1 MKSWL
6 SQHPDSVPSGMHP
19 TASTSRQLLSGLRNL
34 GWKYEETSSEVRLF
48 PPNEIINTQV
58 ISAVFGPENNDSQ
71 SEDEQGFGLERQL
84 RDFLSDNIESITI
97 NGKKLK
103 LYVDQ
108 TGRDGVEYSTGVGFI
123 DVLGIDD
130 NENFYVFELKRD
142 NGSDKVIGQVA
153 RYMGW
158 VKNTIGAGK
167 VVYGIVVAKSVN
179 EKLRYAASV
188 RNNVYLYEYK
198 AQFFLNEAN
207 EIGG

>member
-1 MKSWL
+1 M
-6 SQHPDSVPSGMHP
+6 P
-19 TASTSRQLLSGLRNL
+19 TASTSRQLLSGLKKL

-48 PPNEIINTQV
+48 PPNETINTKA
-58 ISAVFGPENNDSQ
+58 ISAVFGQENNDSQ

-84 RDFLSDNIESITI
+84 RDFLSDNIGSIVI

-108 TGRDGVEYSTGVGFI
+108 TGKDGVEYPTDVGFI
-123 DVLGIDD
+123 DALGIDD
-130 NENFYVFELKRD
+130 NENFYVFELKRN

-158 VKNTIGAGK
+158 VKKTIGAGK
-167 VVYGIVVAKSVN
+167 VVNGIVVAKSVN

-188 RNNVYLYEYK
+188 MSNVYLYEYK
-198 AQFFLNEAN
+198 VQFFLNEAN
-207 EIGG
+207 EINS